1 MKKIQFNFISFLL
14 WIFKSHQS
22 FIFYLM
28 EKKNGKTPTSKYV
41 IDCEGGDRKRGGVKI
56 SESPVNNSSIE
67 NIKNQQL
74 NMNKVQV

>member
-1 MKKIQFNFISFLL
+1 
-14 WIFKSHQS
+14 
-22 FIFYLM
+22 M

>member
-1 MKKIQFNFISFLL
+1 MDQ
-14 WIFKSHQS
+14 
-22 FIFYLM
+22 
-28 EKKNGKTPTSKYV
+28 KKNGKTPNSKYV